1 MSKEV
6 QDYEIFK
13 GKTFG
18 SLCKDIVTNSAEKRT
33 QLDILVTDL
42 RGMMKTLAD
51 AVTVVPMLKDYL
63 DAGIRNDEQLIKLA
77 AIVQRMI
84 ANKTGPDG
92 DSSGGML
99 LTEEEKK
106 QLMAAVEEAA
116 KGVPEPKKSEKQE
129 AVEEDK

>member
-1 MSKEV
+1 MSDSH
-6 QDYEIFK
+6 QDFEIYK

-84 ANKTGPDG
+84 ANRAGPDG
-92 DSSGGML
+92 EGGGAML

-116 KGVPEPKKSEKQE
+116 KSVPEPKTPEKAE
-129 AVEEDK
+129 DVEEDK